1 MPREFTRPSQGTVVT
16 PGNPEFYNVETL
28 QGQTTEGFVV
38 DGTGRYRI
46 TVGPYTGNGFLALL
60 NSSGATIATLSPGAW
75 QGTLAADTYR
85 IAVASGS
92 PKGVSI
98 VVERTN

>member
-1 MPREFTRPSQGTVVT
+1 MSREFTRPSQSTAVT
-16 PGNPEFYNVETL
+16 PSNPEYYNVETL

-46 TVGPYTGNGFLALL
+46 SVGYAGGNGVLALL
-60 NSSGATIATLSPGAW
+60 NSSGTTIATLSPGAW
-75 QGTLAADTYR
+75 QGNLSADSYR

-92 PKGVSI
+92 PKGVTVI
-98 VVERTN
+98 VERTN